1 MSDFKI
7 QVTPRVI
14 KSNTSEGEEHTMHK
28 SSLVEKS
35 KVSKQNYHK
44 NKITIKRVS
53 VAAVFKYQHQHKIS
67 PAEKGDGT
75 ENSVKLLWLS
85 LTLCYHK
92 LYEVTLAI
100 IQLII

>member
-1 MSDFKI
+1 
-7 QVTPRVI
+7 
-14 KSNTSEGEEHTMHK
+14 MHK

-67 PAEKGDGT
+67 PAMDGA

>member
-14 KSNTSEGEEHTMHK
+14 ESNTSEGEEHTMHK

-67 PAEKGDGT
+67 PAMDGA